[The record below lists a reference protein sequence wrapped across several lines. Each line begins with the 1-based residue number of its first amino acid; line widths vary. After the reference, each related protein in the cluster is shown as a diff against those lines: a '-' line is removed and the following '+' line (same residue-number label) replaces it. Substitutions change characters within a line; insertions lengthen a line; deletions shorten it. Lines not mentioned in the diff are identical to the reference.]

1 MCLKESSG
9 SRSLRL
15 NFIAQAARKAMTS
28 PGGKFVTA
36 APVFLAISAG
46 NAFAQVPSPT
56 TSNAPTAVEAS
67 SQLEQVTVTA
77 TRRSTGLQQVPS
89 TVQSISSAML
99 TDLSVQAVSDLPALT
114 PGLVTAKAATVV
126 TFLRG
131 VGINSSGFTTEA
143 PVAIYLDGLYMPNPA
158 SGVFSFNNIERIE
171 VLKGPQ
177 GTLYGRNSTAGL
189 INVVTR
195 EPEKEPRMDISV
207 GYESYNTTNQNFY
220 GSTPIADDLFFS
232 VSAMSS
238 KQEKGWG
245 TNVVTGSEIMKRD
258 EQGFHMKLLWK
269 PVAGTKVTLSGFN
282 DHTNSD
288 IGLVSP
294 LFPGSVGIDGT
305 RSLGKYELASRR
317 DPRGVSDQSNMGLKI
332 EHDAGFANFL
342 SITGYQEAKSI
353 QDFTQNGIPG
363 NAVVRQSASE
373 TTLSGNSK
381 ALSQEF
387 QLSSK
392 SSASPLDW
400 IVGSYLFKND
410 TTIGQDIW
418 TTCVE
423 ATCAT
428 GTPARYSAAPTT
440 KSWSVYAD
448 GTYKIKEDTRL
459 TLGTRYTED
468 TKGLAGSV
476 VPLAG
481 YPNSV
486 STLPSTTVLHPG
498 DPYTGNP
505 TGIPT
510 SITFPK
516 TTYRAVLAHDL
527 ASNVNTYVSLNT
539 GFKSGEYNPGVFT
552 NLPSKPETLT
562 ALEVGLKSELLDRRL
577 RLNAALF
584 QYDYKD
590 MQLRS
595 MAPPAPAGQF
605 LQLNAANATVKGI
618 DLDFSYRATN
628 KFTVT
633 GGFEVLDAKFDS
645 FAGGACYTPTPLPGT
660 LGGVT
665 TAKCDLSGYAMPN
678 APKFSSSLGFKYST
692 STDIG
697 RLVFAANDQ
706 YRSAYPFVADGSL
719 KSDAYHLVNASVTW
733 MSPDSKYDVQLYGK
747 NIGNKYYATGASVLG
762 NNIMYPGAPRIV
774 GVTLG
779 YHY

>member
-1 MCLKESSG
+1 MSKKMCLKESSG

-15 NFIAQAARKAMTS
+15 NFIAHAARKAMTS

-56 TSNAPTAVEAS
+56 TSNAPTTVEAS

-89 TVQSISSAML
+89 TIQSISSATL
-99 TDLSVQAVSDLPALT
+99 TDLGVQAVSDLPALT

-207 GYESYNTTNQNFY
+207 GYESYNTTKQNFY

-288 IGLVSP
+288 IGLVTP

-342 SITGYQEAKSI
+342 SITGYQEAKSV
-353 QDFTQNGIPG
+353 QDFTLNGIPG
-363 NAVVRQSASE
+363 NAV
-373 TTLSGNSK
+373 
-381 ALSQEF
+381 
-387 QLSSK
+387 
-392 SSASPLDW
+392 
-400 IVGSYLFKND
+400 
-410 TTIGQDIW
+410 
-418 TTCVE
+418 
-423 ATCAT
+423 
-428 GTPARYSAAPTT
+428 
-440 KSWSVYAD
+440 
-448 GTYKIKEDTRL
+448 
-459 TLGTRYTED
+459 
-468 TKGLAGSV
+468 
-476 VPLAG
+476 
-481 YPNSV
+481 
-486 STLPSTTVLHPG
+486 
-498 DPYTGNP
+498 
-505 TGIPT
+505 
-510 SITFPK
+510 
-516 TTYRAVLAHDL
+516 
-527 ASNVNTYVSLNT
+527 
-539 GFKSGEYNPGVFT
+539 
-552 NLPSKPETLT
+552 
-562 ALEVGLKSELLDRRL
+562 
-577 RLNAALF
+577 
-584 QYDYKD
+584 
-590 MQLRS
+590 
-595 MAPPAPAGQF
+595 
-605 LQLNAANATVKGI
+605 
-618 DLDFSYRATN
+618 
-628 KFTVT
+628 
-633 GGFEVLDAKFDS
+633 AK
-645 FAGGACYTPTPLPGT
+645 
-660 LGGVT
+660 
-665 TAKCDLSGYAMPN
+665 
-678 APKFSSSLGFKYST
+678 
-692 STDIG
+692 
-697 RLVFAANDQ
+697 
-706 YRSAYPFVADGSL
+706 
-719 KSDAYHLVNASVTW
+719 
-733 MSPDSKYDVQLYGK
+733 
-747 NIGNKYYATGASVLG
+747 
-762 NNIMYPGAPRIV
+762 
-774 GVTLG
+774 
-779 YHY
+779 